1 METIT
6 FNCRFITPAFLGGAD
21 PKGTPELRPSS
32 IKGALRFWW
41 RAMNGHLLQAGLN
54 GKPTSQNLL
63 KNDEFL
69 FGGISQVM
77 QKSPVVVRTV
87 EKNMRY
93 IKGKDVFPISRSEGI
108 EYLYYSLKHH
118 KSDDLGFDKDS
129 EFDIIF
135 TCQEKNQDTLLKAIA
150 SFWLLVH
157 LGSLGTRARR
167 GAGAFRIDKIS
178 DEKGLLNNQLSF
190 VPENGMDTA
199 SFLRENFKQ
208 IQKMIGSVD
217 HVLFKKYSLI
227 NQEAPCFLSTAQF
240 GTWQEAVNAIGMEM
254 RTTRTG
260 RTSRIK
266 AERTFTM
273 ETLNKKAAFGIPVGV
288 RMDNSVT
295 FENNE
300 RRASPVYIS
309 VVFNQKTQ
317 KYHWIVTHLE
327 GEFMPEGDKI
337 IFKSKN
343 RNVRNQDF
351 EWPKEDDGL
360 LKVFMNKIKTKS
372 QKI

>member
-21 PKGTPELRPSS
+21 PKGTPELRPPS

-54 GKPTSQNLL
+54 GKPTAQNLL

-77 QKSPVVVRTV
+77 QKSPVVVRAI

-93 IKGKDVFPISRSEGI
+93 IQGKDVFPISQSEGI

-118 KSDDLGFDKDS
+118 KSDDLGFDKGS

-150 SFWLLVH
+150 SFWLLVYF
-157 LGSLGTRARR
+157 GSLGTRARR
-167 GAGAFRIDKIS
+167 GAGAFRVDNIS
-178 DEKGLLNNQLSF
+178 DEKGILNNKLSF
-190 VPENGMDTA
+190 LPENGMDTA
-199 SFLRENFKQ
+199 SFLRENFKR
-208 IQKMIGSVD
+208 IQKMIGSD
-217 HVLFKKYSLI
+217 DPVLFKKYSLI
-227 NQEAPCFLSTAQF
+227 SQESPCFLSTAQF

-300 RRASPVYIS
+300 RRASPIYIS
-309 VVFNQKTQ
+309 VVFNQNTQ

-337 IFKSKN
+337 IFNSKN

-360 LKVFMNKIKTKS
+360 LKTFMNKIKTKS